1 MTVKKILVL
10 HTGGTISMHEGE
22 NGGVE
27 TGVENPLTGV
37 KLALPDVELTV
48 ENIFNLPSEHIG
60 PVHMLQ
66 LQQRIL
72 AAKQAFDG
80 VVITH
85 GTDTLEETS
94 FFLDSTLAVDFPIV
108 MTGAMRSSNELGSDG
123 LYNYQSALRVAAHD
137 DSRHRGVL
145 VVMNDEIHAARFV
158 TKTHTTNVATF
169 GSPISGTMGLLTKH
183 QIIYFY
189 DLPKRHVLPIN
200 SVKQN
205 IPVLKAYA
213 GMDGQLLELLAA
225 AKIDGIIIEALGAG
239 NLSKEAANGVLYLLS
254 RNIPVVIVS
263 RSFNGV
269 AEPVYD
275 YLGGGVQLEKAGAI
289 FATSINGQK
298 ARLKLLIGLENHL
311 DDVALK
317 NYLHQF

>member
-1 MTVKKILVL
+1 MTIKKILVL
-10 HTGGTISMHEGE
+10 HTGGTISMHEDQDGD
-22 NGGVE
+22 VE
-27 TGVENPLTGV
+27 TGLENPLTGV
-37 KLALPDVELTV
+37 KTTLPNVDLTV
-48 ENIFNLPSEHIG
+48 ESIFNLPSEHIG

-66 LQQRIL
+66 LQRRIL
-72 AAKQAFDG
+72 DAEDNFDG

-94 FFLDSTLAVDFPIV
+94 FFLDSTLSVDFPIV

-123 LYNYQSALRVAAHD
+123 IYNYQSALRVAVND
-137 DSRHRGVL
+137 GSRNRGVL

-169 GSPISGTMGLLTKH
+169 GSPISGTMGLLTKR
-183 QIIYFY
+183 QVIYFY
-189 DLPKRHVLPIN
+189 NLPHRHVLPITD
-200 SVKQN
+200 VQKT

-225 AKIDGIIIEALGAG
+225 SHIDGLVIEALGAG
-239 NLSKEAANGVLYLLS
+239 NLSREAATGVLYLLS
-254 RNIPVVIVS
+254 RHIPVVIVS

-275 YLGGGVQLEKAGAI
+275 YLGGGVQLERDGAI

-298 ARLKLLIGLENHL
+298 ARLKLLIGLNNQL
-311 DDVALK
+311 SDNDLYD
-317 NYLHQF
+317 YLHQL

>member
-1 MTVKKILVL
+1 MTTKKILVL
-10 HTGGTISMHEGE
+10 HTGGTISMYEDQDGD
-22 NGGVE
+22 VE
-27 TGVENPLTGV
+27 TGADNPLTDV
-37 KLALPDVELTV
+37 KLVIPNVDLTV
-48 ENIFNLPSEHIG
+48 ESIFNLPSEHIG

-72 AAKQAFDG
+72 EAGNEFDG

-94 FFLDSTLAVDFPIV
+94 FFLDSTLSTHFPIV

-123 LYNYQSALRVAAHD
+123 IYNYQSALRVAAND
-137 DSRHRGVL
+137 NSWDRGVL

-169 GSPISGTMGLLTKH
+169 GSPISGTMGLLTKR

-189 DLPKRHVLPIN
+189 NLPKRRVLPVSN
-200 SVKQN
+200 VQKS

-225 AKIDGIIIEALGAG
+225 ANIDGIVIEALGAG

-254 RNIPVVIVS
+254 RDIPVVIVS

-275 YLGGGVQLEKAGAI
+275 YLGGGVQLERDGVI

-298 ARLKLLIGLENHL
+298 ARLKLLIGLDNQLTDNDLRE
-311 DDVALK
+311 
-317 NYLHQF
+317 YLHQL